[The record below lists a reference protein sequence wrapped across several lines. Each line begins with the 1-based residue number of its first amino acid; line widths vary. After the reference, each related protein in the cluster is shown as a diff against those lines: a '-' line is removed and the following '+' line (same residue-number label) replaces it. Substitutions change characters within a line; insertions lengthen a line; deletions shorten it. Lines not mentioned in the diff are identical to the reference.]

1 MADSYTANLNLTLP
15 EVGASRDSWGT
26 KLNTDLTSLDALF
39 AAAGTG
45 TSVGVNIGSGKTL
58 TVSGSFAGSAI
69 LRVAQGGTGAA
80 SLTANNVVLGNGT
93 SAVQVVAPG
102 TNGNVLTSN
111 GTTWQSTTPAASGVS
126 AGKAI
131 ALSMIF
137 GF

>member
-58 TVSGSFAGSAI
+58 TVNGSFAGSAI

-111 GTTWQSTTPAASGVS
+111 GTTWQSSTPAASGVS
-126 AGKAI
+126 AGI
-131 ALSMIF
+131 EISLSMIF